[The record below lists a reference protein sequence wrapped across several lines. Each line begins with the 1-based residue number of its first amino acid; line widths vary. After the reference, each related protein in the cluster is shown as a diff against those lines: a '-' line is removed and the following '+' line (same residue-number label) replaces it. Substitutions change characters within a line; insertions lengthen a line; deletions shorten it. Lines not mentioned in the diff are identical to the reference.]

1 MTQSFPTCLNSADA
15 NALLNH
21 FYKNPI
27 AVSNKYCDCAPGG
40 WSTLL
45 GSETQCPRS
54 RHGNVST
61 SLHPTL
67 FPRAHSH
74 ARSSS
79 LREWDAS
86 LYRRYLFCKIYL
98 GFPCPALLTVH
109 LRWKYCQQQGWMS
122 EAGGTGAE
130 VVYLPEQKAFLLQE
144 LCMKLDLFLPGWKNK
159 TTLQWSWEP
168 APTKYRQNMLNL
180 VSSDGLC
187 SGEESER
194 QQQEDAWVQ
203 TPASNPFLS
212 VALFP
217 PWHLNSSETLS

>member
-27 AVSNKYCDCAPGG
+27 AVSNKYCDCTPG

-79 LREWDAS
+79 LGEWDAS

-130 VVYLPEQKAFLLQE
+130 VVYLPEQRLFFCRNFAWNWIYFYQDE
-144 LCMKLDLFLPGWKNK
+144 RTKLHFSGVENLPPISIDR
-159 TTLQWSWEP
+159 T
-168 APTKYRQNMLNL
+168 
-180 VSSDGLC
+180 C
-187 SGEESER
+187 
-194 QQQEDAWVQ
+194 
-203 TPASNPFLS
+203 
-212 VALFP
+212 
-217 PWHLNSSETLS
+217 